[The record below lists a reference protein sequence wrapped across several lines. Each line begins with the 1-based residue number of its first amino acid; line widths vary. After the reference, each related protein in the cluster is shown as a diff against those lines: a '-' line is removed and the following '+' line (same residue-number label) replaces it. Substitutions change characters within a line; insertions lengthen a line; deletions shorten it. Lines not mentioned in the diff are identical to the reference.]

1 MGLQYRVIVFRDAI
15 GFKGQCFQI
24 VYTLAIQYSLHRYIG
39 PKVYTIWVHGPL
51 GKRHVD
57 ERHGGAG
64 DDECYR
70 GTWTL
75 RVMRHCNGLHHPR
88 LQVKDIIGLRAGDFH
103 NGI

>member
-51 GKRHVD
+51 GKEPKPKRNALNPD
-57 ERHGGAG
+57 RIPKEPKRNPSSPNRTFEGAASAHL
-64 DDECYR
+64 ES
-70 GTWTL
+70 L
-75 RVMRHCNGLHHPR
+75 
-88 LQVKDIIGLRAGDFH
+88 
-103 NGI
+103 